1 LSKEA
6 PPSEERCVM
15 ERCWHGKFSG
25 SEQCADEG
33 RYGNPEY
40 RADAGR
46 HGLNATLKFMRAARW
61 CAAHKHPDD
70 RLLELGDTG
79 ASPLEGARPA
89 DGDLAS

>member
-1 LSKEA
+1 
-6 PPSEERCVM
+6 M
-15 ERCWHGKFSG
+15 ERCWDGKFSG
-25 SEQCADEG
+25 SEQCPDEG

-46 HGLNATLKFMRAARW
+46 PGLNATLKFMRAARW

-70 RLLELGDTG
+70 RLLEPGDTG
-79 ASPLEGARPA
+79 AAPLEGARPA